1 MKILTNAE
9 IGTRMEEIARAIVP
23 AVVFVYTLGVMIR
36 QWYTRITTTVAAA
49 HAAWIGDDWRFD
61 QPDAPAPPA
70 PAAPAEPA
78 PFSRLPEIP
87 RVIREQIQAAAAA
100 PPAPK
105 PVVKATVHKAPL
117 TVEALMAAHTQREL
131 MEMAGTKSKRSKK
144 QLAERILS
152 K

>member
-1 MKILTNAE
+1 MKILTSAE

-61 QPDAPAPPA
+61 QPDAPAP
-70 PAAPAEPA
+70 AAPAEPA

-87 RVIREQIQAAAAA
+87 RVIREQIRAAAAA

-131 MEMAGTKSKRSKK
+131 MAMAGTKSKRSKK